1 MATRQAIELARNQ
14 SGHTLGE
21 SMLAQGSSQVAS
33 STGQGGKTAG
43 FSRPD
48 LTELAPTYDQHS
60 EHKLLNSCFNNG
72 GNTNR
77 ILIHRIKTNRILDS
91 YTHQSDFDFV
101 IRVKTS
107 RVLEPMK

>member
-1 MATRQAIELARNQ
+1 M
-14 SGHTLGE
+14 G
-21 SMLAQGSSQVAS
+21 V
-33 STGQGGKTAG
+33 
-43 FSRPD
+43 
-48 LTELAPTYDQHS
+48 
-60 EHKLLNSCFNNG
+60 
-72 GNTNR
+72 NTNR